1 MRRLLTAAGVLA
13 LTGTVLA
20 GCEKPLE
27 APYDQGVCYYFAP
40 GDEPGE
46 THRFNVIAT
55 GMPQIEFC
63 AARLEEM
70 RLNFLRRGR
79 FERELIGAY
88 QGQFIF
94 VEPRGVAF
102 GKRLDGPRF
111 IALYR
116 SGDGRLVIPG
126 AVQFTDPEA
135 PAAPAE

>member
-1 MRRLLTAAGVLA
+1 MRRLLSVSALA
-13 LTGTVLA
+13 LAGMVLA
-20 GCEKPLE
+20 GCEAPLE

-46 THRFNVIAT
+46 APRFNVVAT
-55 GMPQIEFC
+55 NMPQIEFC

-70 RLNFLRRGR
+70 RLHFMRRGR
-79 FERELIGAY
+79 FERELIGGY

-116 SGDGRLVIPG
+116 SGDGRLVVPG
-126 AVQFTDPEA
+126 AVQFADPET
-135 PAAPAE
+135 PAAPSE